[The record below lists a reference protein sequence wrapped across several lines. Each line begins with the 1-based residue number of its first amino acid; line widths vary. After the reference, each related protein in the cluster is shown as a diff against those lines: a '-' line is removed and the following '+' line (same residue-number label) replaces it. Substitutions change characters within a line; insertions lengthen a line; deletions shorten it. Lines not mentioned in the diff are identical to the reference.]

1 MSTKGKVCVAIL
13 VWFVLAG
20 SVVSGKQTK
29 EASPADRMLS
39 EYLQSETK
47 KLQDQCLNDIKTLDD
62 WKAKRPVYK
71 QQLFEMLGLDPL
83 PEKTPLKATTTGTV
97 EHEQF
102 TVENL
107 HYQSRPGLYVTANL
121 YVPKG
126 LSKPAP
132 AVLYVC
138 GHGGVKKDGVSYG
151 CKVAYQHHG
160 EWFARNGYV
169 CLTIDTLQLGEIEG
183 IHHGTY
189 RYNMWWWNCRGY
201 TPAGVE
207 AWNCVRALDYLETRR
222 EVDPNRI
229 GVTGRSGGGAYSW
242 WIAAIDDRIKVAVPV
257 AGITDLQ
264 NHVVDGCVE
273 GHCDC
278 MFIVN
283 TYRWDYPMVAALVA
297 PRPLLISNSDKDTI
311 FPLDGVLR
319 VHEKARKI
327 YRLYGAEKNL
337 GLQIT
342 EGPHKDTQEL
352 RTHAFVWFN
361 RFLKNEDP
369 LIRVP
374 AEPLLQP
381 QQLRV
386 FEKLPDG
393 EINTKIQET
402 FVPTASPSVPQTA
415 ADWTTMRDGWMKA
428 LREKV
433 FRGWPMER
441 EAGPLD
447 VDQVFTAEVDGIR
460 LTAYD
465 FNSQPNVRLRLF
477 LVYPAGL
484 RDPKHV
490 TLKVL
495 DESGWTEWLSA
506 MRVKFEDRLGGYA
519 LPDAKPTDFQHL
531 QDALNTDGSL
541 LAYICPR
548 GIGAAAW
555 SGDERKQTQIRRRFM
570 LLGQTLDGMRVWD
583 IRRTVQMLGQIN
595 EVAGVIPRVTA
606 RGAMAG
612 VALYASLFEP
622 QIAGLDLTGLPATHR
637 NGPILLNVLRYL
649 DMPQAVALAAER
661 TSLTLD
667 GQNASAWQFPASVA
681 TSLGWNRQ

>member
-1 MSTKGKVCVAIL
+1 
-13 VWFVLAG
+13 
-20 SVVSGKQTK
+20 
-29 EASPADRMLS
+29 
-39 EYLQSETK
+39 
-47 KLQDQCLNDIKTLDD
+47 
-62 WKAKRPVYK
+62 
-71 QQLFEMLGLDPL
+71 
-83 PEKTPLKATTTGTV
+83 
-97 EHEQF
+97 
-102 TVENL
+102 
-107 HYQSRPGLYVTANL
+107 
-121 YVPKG
+121 
-126 LSKPAP
+126 
-132 AVLYVC
+132 
-138 GHGGVKKDGVSYG
+138 
-151 CKVAYQHHG
+151 
-160 EWFARNGYV
+160 
-169 CLTIDTLQLGEIEG
+169 
-183 IHHGTY
+183 
-189 RYNMWWWNCRGY
+189 
-201 TPAGVE
+201 
-207 AWNCVRALDYLETRR
+207 
-222 EVDPNRI
+222 
-229 GVTGRSGGGAYSW
+229 
-242 WIAAIDDRIKVAVPV
+242 
-257 AGITDLQ
+257 
-264 NHVVDGCVE
+264 
-273 GHCDC
+273 
-278 MFIVN
+278 
-283 TYRWDYPMVAALVA
+283 
-297 PRPLLISNSDKDTI
+297 
-311 FPLDGVLR
+311 
-319 VHEKARKI
+319 
-327 YRLYGAEKNL
+327 
-337 GLQIT
+337 
-342 EGPHKDTQEL
+342 
-352 RTHAFVWFN
+352 
-361 RFLKNEDP
+361 
-369 LIRVP
+369 
-374 AEPLLQP
+374 
-381 QQLRV
+381 
-386 FEKLPDG
+386 
-393 EINTKIQET
+393 
-402 FVPTASPSVPQTA
+402 
-415 ADWTTMRDGWMKA
+415 
-428 LREKV
+428 
-433 FRGWPMER
+433 MER